1 MDKIDK
7 IRILIQ
13 GDNLILVL
21 MALVKLIVHLVTN
34 LSGGYGIFRDEFN
47 YIACSKHLAWGY
59 YENNL
64 PVWICKQLRTSL
76 QDDWQE
82 FEHYE

>member
-47 YIACSKHLAWGY
+47 YIACSS
-59 YENNL
+59 
-64 PVWICKQLRTSL
+64 T
-76 QDDWQE
+76 
-82 FEHYE
+82 